1 MKTGNASPANV
12 SLDVGCGPGYIS
24 AAAARG
30 ANARGLDFSK
40 KMIGLAQGLE
50 REEERKQ
57 RAAA

>member
-1 MKTGNASPANV
+1 MPWKFREEISV
-12 SLDVGCGPGYIS
+12 LDIGCGPAYVS

-40 KMIGLAQGLE
+40 KMIGLAQGME
-50 REEERKQ
+50 KEEERKQ